1 MNLTNLNERLVEWLK
16 GGPESDVVVSS
27 RVRLARNVEG
37 WPFVNRADDA
47 KRAELEAYLR
57 DIMLSLDA
65 GPPLHYVEL
74 DGLESLLVD
83 LLLERRLISR
93 EHAEAD
99 WARGVAFDDEE
110 RLSVMVNEEDH
121 LRIQYMLGGLRL
133 EEAYRQADRF
143 DDMLAEGIPFAYSP
157 RFGYLTACP
166 TNVGTGLRASVM
178 LHLAGL
184 AMSQTMDRAIA
195 LAREEGLALRGGYG
209 EGAHGAGDF
218 YQFSNQS
225 TIGRPEEE
233 IVESVRSAAL
243 RLTQMEREARQD
255 LYQSN
260 RDGFRQRIQ
269 RAFDMLRSAHT
280 ISSQETLSLLSQ
292 LRMALEMDV
301 FGETPP
307 AVLADLFLLT
317 LPAHLQTMEGR
328 ELDSSVRNELRAVYV
343 RDRLK
348 SR

>member
-1 MNLTNLNERLVEWLK
+1 MNLANLNQRLVEWLK

-27 RVRLARNVEG
+27 RIRLARNVEG
-37 WPFVNRADDA
+37 WPFVNRAAADR
-47 KRAELEAYLR
+47 RAELEAYLR
-57 DIMLSLDA
+57 DILLSLDTS
-65 GPPLHYVEL
+65 PPMNYVEL
-74 DGLESLLVD
+74 AGLESLLVD

-99 WARGVAFDDEE
+99 WARGVAFDDQE

-133 EEAYRQADRF
+133 EEAHREAGRF
-143 DDMLAEGIPFAYSP
+143 DDALAAGIPFAYSP

-184 AMSQTMDRAIA
+184 AMSQTMDRVIA
-195 LAREEGLALRGGYG
+195 LARREGLALRGGYG

-225 TIGRPEEE
+225 TLGRPEEE
-233 IVESVRSAAL
+233 VVESVKQSAL
-243 RLTQMEREARQD
+243 RLADMERQARQD
-255 LYQSN
+255 LYRSN
-260 RDGFRQRIQ
+260 REGFRERIQ
-269 RAFDMLRSAHT
+269 RAFDMLRSAHR

-301 FGETPP
+301 FGETAPG
-307 AVLADLFLLT
+307 AVADLFLLT
-317 LPAHLQTMEGR
+317 LPAHLQTMEGK
-328 ELDSSVRNELRAVYV
+328 ELDSSVRDELRAVYV